1 MTTPDLQSRVTAICA
16 EVLKRSELG
25 PDDDL
30 MALGMDSLTAVE
42 IVTRLELAYGVDVV
56 DVIFE
61 TPTVRQLCAVV
72 RSATGSDARGPEDV
86 LDSSSARRPEQA
98 GDRGL
103 PSARNLLDL
112 VAGSAE
118 KFGDRPYLLPVEE
131 GGRVISFAD
140 LLTFTRGCA
149 ALFDE
154 RDAPAGARVAVILH
168 NSSLAALLTLGVM
181 AAQRTLVFLNP
192 KAGAAELES
201 QLADARPALVIGRAA
216 TEVKLSQSSAWL
228 SADDEEALIADLLA
242 RGSGYQG
249 ELSPLDRSGGQD
261 AEIVYTSGSTGSAKG
276 VVLPH
281 QSLLAGSLSLSL
293 WADAGEDDVFLNVN
307 PMFHAGGHT
316 FPTLTPLWSGG
327 KTVCVRPE
335 AALARFWTY
344 VDRFAP
350 TWTLSVNAYLAHLS
364 ENPERPAV
372 RSLKGYLAGGSPLSP
387 ELIHR
392 FESTFDIPV
401 HQVYG
406 MTEMATITTV
416 EPRNRKPGDRRTA
429 GLPLDCSRV
438 RIMRPDGT
446 DAAPG
451 ENGEVLLSGA
461 NMFSRYEN
469 QPELTAERVVDGW
482 IRTGDL
488 GNLDDNGE
496 LSIVDR
502 LDSMVIVNG
511 ENLYP
516 AEIEGV
522 TPHLNGIQDA
532 VVATL
537 PHPVTGVE
545 LVLVYTLLPGA
556 EADEDGWRATLL
568 KHLSTFKVPRRF
580 VPLAELGIEEFP
592 RTGLGKIVRPDVQKL
607 ALARLTPAG

>member
-1 MTTPDLQSRVTAICA
+1 MTMTDLQSRVTSICA
-16 EVLKRSELG
+16 EVLKRSDLG

-30 MALGMDSLTAVE
+30 MQLGMDSLSAVE

-72 RSATGSDARGPEDV
+72 RSAAGAGSSGSVDV
-86 LDSSSARRPEQA
+86 ADVSSSPAEHA

-103 PSARNLLDL
+103 PSVRNLLDL
-112 VAGSAE
+112 VTGSAV

-131 GGRVISFAD
+131 DGRVISFAD
-140 LLTFTRGCA
+140 VLTFTRGCA

-154 RDAPAGARVAVILH
+154 RDAPVGARVAVILH

-192 KAGAAELES
+192 KAGAAELET

-216 TEVKLSQSSAWL
+216 TEVKLSGTSAWL

-242 RGSGYQG
+242 RGSSYQG
-249 ELSPLDRSGGQD
+249 ELSPVDRSGAQD
-261 AEIVYTSGSTGSAKG
+261 AEIVYTSGSTGAAKG

-293 WADAGEDDVFLNVN
+293 WAEADEDDVFLNVN

-401 HQVYG
+401 YQVYG

-416 EPRNRKPGDRRTA
+416 EPRSRKPGDRRTA

-438 RIMRPDGT
+438 RVVRPDGA
-446 DAAPG
+446 DAEAG

-502 LDSMVIVNG
+502 LDSMVIVSG
-511 ENLYP
+511 ENMYP
-516 AEIEGV
+516 AEVEGV
-522 TPHLNGIQDA
+522 VPRLTGMADG

-556 EADEDGWRATLL
+556 RADEDGWRATLL

-580 VPLAELGIEEFP
+580 VPLTDLGVDAFP

-607 ALARLTPAG
+607 ALEHLRPEG

>member
-1 MTTPDLQSRVTAICA
+1 MASTDLEARITSICA
-16 EVLKRSELG
+16 EVLKRSDLG

-30 MALGMDSLTAVE
+30 MQAGMDSLAAVE
-42 IVTRLELAYGVDVV
+42 IVTRLELAYGVDVI

-61 TPTVRQLCAVV
+61 TPTIRNLGEVV
-72 RSATGSDARGPEDV
+72 RGSAAGP
-86 LDSSSARRPEQA
+86 AA
-98 GDRGL
+98 GAVPAAAGQRL
-103 PSARNLLDL
+103 PVGNLLEL
-112 VAGSAE
+112 VTESAA
-118 KFGDRPYLLPVEE
+118 KYGDRPYLLPVEPE
-131 GGRVISFAD
+131 GSVISFAD
-140 LLTFTRGCA
+140 VLTFTRGCA
-149 ALFDE
+149 SLLEE
-154 RDAPAGARVAVILH
+154 RGVPAGARVGVIMH
-168 NSSLAALLTLGVM
+168 NSTLAALLFLGIIG
-181 AAQRTLVFLNP
+181 AQRTLVFLNP
-192 KAGAAELES
+192 KAGPAELDA
-201 QLADARPALVIGRAA
+201 QLADAGPALVFGRDA
-216 TEVKLSQSSAWL
+216 TAEKLSGALTWL
-228 SADDEEALIADLLA
+228 SVDKEEAVLADLLA
-242 RGSGYQG
+242 RGAAYQG
-249 ELSPLDRSGGQD
+249 ELSPLDSSGAQD
-261 AEIVYTSGSTGSAKG
+261 AEIVYTSGSTGAPKG

-281 QSLLAGSLSLSL
+281 RSLLAGSLSLSR
-293 WADAGEDDVFLNVN
+293 WAEAGEDDVFLNVN

-316 FPTLTPLWSGG
+316 FPTLTPLWNGG
-327 KTVCVRPE
+327 KTVCVRSE

-344 VDRFAP
+344 VERFKP
-350 TWTLSVNAYLAHLS
+350 TWTLAVNAYLAHLS
-364 ENPERPAV
+364 EGAERPAV
-372 RSLKGYLAGGSPLSP
+372 KSLKGFLAGGSPLSS

-401 HQVYG
+401 YQVYG

-416 EPRNRKPGDRRTA
+416 EPRDRKPGDRRTA

-438 RIMRPDGT
+438 RIMRPDGS
-446 DAAPG
+446 DAAPD
-451 ENGEVLLSGA
+451 ENGEVLLSGD

-469 QPELTAERVVDGW
+469 QPELTAERLVDGW

-488 GNLDDNGE
+488 GNLDANGE

-522 TPHLNGIQDA
+522 VPHLTGIQDA

-556 EADEDGWRATLL
+556 QADEDGWRATLL
-568 KHLSTFKVPRRF
+568 QHLSTFKVPRRF
-580 VPLAELGIEEFP
+580 VPLTDFGVDAFP

-607 ALARLTPAG
+607 ALEHLTPSG

>member
-1 MTTPDLQSRVTAICA
+1 MVRNSA
-16 EVLKRSELG
+16 E
-25 PDDDL
+25 
-30 MALGMDSLTAVE
+30 
-42 IVTRLELAYGVDVV
+42 
-56 DVIFE
+56 
-61 TPTVRQLCAVV
+61 
-72 RSATGSDARGPEDV
+72 ATGT
-86 LDSSSARRPEQA
+86 DSA
-98 GDRGL
+98 DTRGL
-103 PSARNLLDL
+103 PPARNLLDL

-118 KFGDRPYLLPVEE
+118 KFGDRPFLLPVEPE
-131 GGRVISFAD
+131 GRVISFAEV
-140 LLTFTRGCA
+140 LTFTKGCA
-149 ALFDE
+149 ALLEE
-154 RDAPAGARVAVILH
+154 REVPVGARVGVILH
-168 NSSLAALLTLGVM
+168 NSSLAALLFLGVV

-192 KAGAAELES
+192 KAGPAELDA
-201 QLADARPALVIGRAA
+201 QLADAEPALVLGREATAA
-216 TEVKLSQSSAWL
+216 KLSGQVNWL
-228 SADDEEALIADLLA
+228 AVEDEQAMIADVLA
-242 RGSGYQG
+242 RGAAYPG
-249 ELSPLDRSGGQD
+249 ELSPLDRSGAQD
-261 AEIVYTSGSTGSAKG
+261 AEIVYTSGSTGAAKG

-293 WADAGEDDVFLNVN
+293 WADADEDDVFLNVN

-344 VDRFAP
+344 VDRFSP

-401 HQVYG
+401 YQVYG

-416 EPRNRKPGDRRTA
+416 EPRSRKPGDRRTA

-438 RIMRPDGT
+438 RIMRPDGS

-451 ENGEVLLSGA
+451 ENGEVLLAGA
-461 NMFSRYEN
+461 NMFSRYEK
-469 QPELTAERVVDGW
+469 QPELTAERLIDGW

-522 TPHLNGIQDA
+522 VPHLTGIQDG

-556 EADEDGWRATLL
+556 EADEDGWRSTLL
-568 KHLSTFKVPRRF
+568 QHLSTFKVPRRF
-580 VPLAELGIEEFP
+580 VPLTDLGTDAFP

-607 ALARLTPAG
+607 AL

>member
-1 MTTPDLQSRVTAICA
+1 M
-16 EVLKRSELG
+16 E
-25 PDDDL
+25 
-30 MALGMDSLTAVE
+30 LGMDSLSAVE

-72 RSATGSDARGPEDV
+72 RAATGADASESGGAT
-86 LDSSSARRPEQA
+86 DSVGAPDAEATEHA

-131 GGRVISFAD
+131 DGRVISFAD
-140 LLTFTRGCA
+140 VLTFTRGCA
-149 ALFDE
+149 ALFED
-154 RDAPAGARVAVILH
+154 RDVPAGARVAVILH

-192 KAGAAELES
+192 KAGAAELEA
-201 QLADARPALVIGRAA
+201 QLADARPALVIGRAT
-216 TEVKLSQSSAWL
+216 TEVKLSRSADWL
-228 SADDEEALIADLLA
+228 AADDEEALIADLLA
-242 RGSGYQG
+242 RGASYSG
-249 ELSPLDRSGGQD
+249 ELSPLDRSGSQD
-261 AEIVYTSGSTGSAKG
+261 AEIVYTSGSTGAAKG

-364 ENPERPAV
+364 ENPERPTV

-401 HQVYG
+401 YQVYG

-416 EPRNRKPGDRRTA
+416 EPRTRKPGDRRTA

-438 RIMRPDGT
+438 RVVRPDGS
-446 DAAPG
+446 DAEPG

-461 NMFSRYEN
+461 NMFTRYEN
-469 QPELTAERVVDGW
+469 QPELTAERVMDGW

-488 GNLDDNGE
+488 GNLDENGE

-502 LDSMVIVNG
+502 LDSMVIVSG
-511 ENLYP
+511 ENMYP
-516 AEIEGV
+516 AEVEGV
-522 TPHLNGIQDA
+522 VPRLTGMADG

-556 EADEDGWRATLL
+556 TADEDGWRATLL

-580 VPLAELGIEEFP
+580 VPLTELGVAEFP

-607 ALARLTPAG
+607 AREHLKPVG

>member
-1 MTTPDLQSRVTAICA
+1 MTTTDLESRVTAICA
-16 EVLKRSELG
+16 EVLKRPDVG

-30 MALGMDSLTAVE
+30 MQLGMDSLTAVE

-61 TPTVRQLCAVV
+61 TPTVRQLCEVVRGSDKVTGGPAREHASAAAPSAVV
-72 RSATGSDARGPEDV
+72 E
-86 LDSSSARRPEQA
+86 
-98 GDRGL
+98 RGL
-103 PSARNLLDL
+103 PAAQNLLDL
-112 VAGSAE
+112 VTGSAE
-118 KFGDRPYLLPVEE
+118 KFGERDYLLPVEE
-131 GGRVISFAD
+131 DGRVISFAD
-140 LLTFTRGCA
+140 VLTATRGCA

-154 RDAPAGARVAVILH
+154 RGVPAGARVGVILH
-168 NSSLAALLTLGVM
+168 NSSLAALLFLGVV

-192 KAGAAELES
+192 KAGAAELDA
-201 QLADARPALVIGRAA
+201 QLADAQPALVIGRESTA
-216 TEVKLSQSSAWL
+216 EKLSQPWPWL
-228 SADDEEALIADLLA
+228 PVTDEEALIADLLA
-242 RGSGYQG
+242 RGAGYSG
-249 ELSPLDRSGGQD
+249 ELVPLDRSGGQD
-261 AEIVYTSGSTGSAKG
+261 AEIVYTSGSTGAAKG
-276 VVLPH
+276 VVLSH

-293 WADAGEDDVFLNVN
+293 WAEANADDVILNVN

-327 KTVCVRPE
+327 KTVCVRSE
-335 AALARFWTY
+335 AALARFWTF

-364 ENPERPAV
+364 EQPERPAV
-372 RSLKGYLAGGSPLSP
+372 RSLKGWLAGGSPLSP

-401 HQVYG
+401 YQVYG

-416 EPRNRKPGDRRTA
+416 EPRTRKPGDRRNA

-438 RIMRPDGT
+438 RVVRPDGT
-446 DAAPG
+446 DAEPG
-451 ENGEVLLSGA
+451 ENGEVLLSGG

-469 QPELTAERVVDGW
+469 QPELTAQRVPDGW

-488 GNLDDNGE
+488 GNLDENGE

-511 ENLYP
+511 ENMYP
-516 AEIEGV
+516 AEVEGV
-522 TPHLNGIQDA
+522 VPRLDGMADG

-556 EADEDGWRATLL
+556 VADEDRWRATLL
-568 KHLSTFKVPRRF
+568 QHLSTFKVPRRF
-580 VPLAELGIEEFP
+580 VSLSELGAEEFP

-607 ALARLTPAG
+607 ALQHLTPAG

>member
-1 MTTPDLQSRVTAICA
+1 MTDTDLQSRITSICA
-16 EVLKRSELG
+16 EVLKRSDLG

-30 MALGMDSLTAVE
+30 MQLGMDSLTAVE

-72 RSATGSDARGPEDV
+72 QNSGTATGQPAAAEPE
-86 LDSSSARRPEQA
+86 
-98 GDRGL
+98 GGL
-103 PSARNLLDL
+103 PAARNLLDL

-131 GGRVISFAD
+131 DGRVISFAD
-140 LLTFTRGCA
+140 LLTVTKGCA

-154 RDAPAGARVAVILH
+154 RDAPAGARVAVIGH
-168 NSSLAALLTLGVM
+168 NSSLAALLVLGVM

-192 KAGAAELES
+192 KAGAAELDA
-201 QLADARPALVIGRAA
+201 QLADAGPALVIGRESTRA
-216 TEVKLSQSSAWL
+216 KLAGSWPWL
-228 SADDEEALIADLLA
+228 AADDEQALIAELLD
-242 RGSGYQG
+242 RGAGYAG
-249 ELSPLDRSGGQD
+249 ELTPLDRSGRQD
-261 AEIVYTSGSTGSAKG
+261 AEIVYTSGSTGAAKG

-293 WADAGEDDVFLNVN
+293 WAEAGEDDVFLNVN

-327 KTVCVRPE
+327 RTVCVRPE

-350 TWTLSVNAYLAHLS
+350 TWTLTVNAYLAHLC
-364 ENPERPAV
+364 EGPERPTV

-387 ELIHR
+387 ELISR

-416 EPRNRKPGDRRTA
+416 EPRDRKPGERSNA

-438 RIMRPDGT
+438 RIVRPDGT
-446 DAAPG
+446 EAEAG
-451 ENGEVLLSGA
+451 ENGEVLLSGG
-461 NMFSRYEN
+461 NLFSRYEN
-469 QPELTAERVVDGW
+469 QPELTAERLVDGW

-488 GNLDDNGE
+488 GNLDENGE

-502 LDSMVIVNG
+502 LDSMVIVSG
-511 ENLYP
+511 ENMYP
-516 AEIEGV
+516 AEVEGV
-522 TPHLNGIQDA
+522 VPRLAGIADG

-556 EADEDGWRATLL
+556 RADEDGWRATLL
-568 KHLSTFKVPRRF
+568 AHLSTFKVPRRF
-580 VPLAELGIEEFP
+580 VPLTDLGAEEFP

-607 ALARLTPAG
+607 ALQHLTPAG